1 MKYPNLVYVLIL
13 LVGIMLVSLILAFA
27 DYIDDNVQI
36 AQQECQASYFIARQN
51 DYYAKAIVLLNDS
64 NNNSLHGVK
73 HNKGFVCS

>member
-1 MKYPNLVYVLIL
+1 MNEKLYPMVLFIC
-13 LVGIMLVSLILAFA
+13 IMLISLVLAFS

-36 AQQECQASYFIARQN
+36 VQDKAQQECQLSHFLAPII

-73 HNKGFVCS
+73 

>member
-1 MKYPNLVYVLIL
+1 MNEKLYPLVLLIC
-13 LVGIMLVSLILAFA
+13 IMLISLILAFA
-27 DYIDDNVQI
+27 DYIDDNVQLV
-36 AQQECQASYFIARQN
+36 QQECQASYFIARQN